1 MMPLPTCNFQIPQD
15 SQQKVNPEPEEEIV
29 IGQCPPPR
37 NSDESLRIVAKDS
50 LEELHASPRYVKEN
64 SPLPIIDDVK
74 VVWNDK
80 MSYTSPKKLQKKPL
94 TLKIDGA
101 DFELEKRKRRT
112 LSPFTYTGALRRMI
126 SPTPPSAPAAATEFG
141 PTVAEEVEA
150 QLTREKERRKLDK
163 AQVAKASTTR
173 AERGGKM
180 LLGFLEKRIGRIG

>member
-1 MMPLPTCNFQIPQD
+1 MVPLPTCNFQITQD
-15 SQQKVNPEPEEEIV
+15 SQQKVNLEPEEEIV

-37 NSDESLRIVAKDS
+37 NSDERLRIVAKDS
-50 LEELHASPRYVKEN
+50 LEELQASPRYVKRN

-80 MSYTSPKKLQKKPL
+80 KSYTPPKKHQKKPL

-112 LSPFTYTGALRRMI
+112 LSPLTNTGALKRMI
-126 SPTPPSAPAAATEFG
+126 SPIPPSAPAAATEFG

-150 QLTREKERRKLDK
+150 QLTREEERRKLDK
-163 AQVAKASTTR
+163 AQVAAASTTR

-180 LLGFLEKRIGRIG
+180 LLGFLEKRIGRIE